1 MKRAAALLVVV
12 LMLSGCATWCR
23 MATGSVTLAEGLVE
37 RWTAIAH
44 DSCVP
49 PSDRCEDAGKH
60 LARAL
65 AALIAARAAAIPCEP
80 EDLEG
85 VASLAPTRP
94 DVDLEGLEVELRA
107 LKEAAEAWEV
117 DP

>member
-23 MATGSVTLAEGLVE
+23 MATGSVALAESLVE

-44 DSCVP
+44 DACVP

-65 AALIAARAAAIPCEP
+65 AALITARAAAIPCGP
-80 EDLEG
+80 GDPG
-85 VASLAPTRP
+85 DAASLAPTRP
-94 DVDLEGLEVELRA
+94 DVDLEDLEAELRA
-107 LKEAAEAWEV
+107 LTEAAEAWEV